1 MTASFQW
8 VWVHKTGLAP
18 PLFIEVNCPRVQSH
32 HNWVPV
38 STLGFGNVRTRIVFR
53 RNPFIQLFM
62 FFLNSPLDFR
72 FPCIDY
78 EQDWCDIEHW
88 YIHPWTSRWNLPLIL
103 FLLLLSFF
111 FYPLLCLPFSMLSTL
126 SLFLVYCSKHSVF
139 HCQCLLKNVSTL
151 FVCCFKALSFKDIFW
166 CLVNKHVLR
175 SANGTVRMCA
185 GRYRQKVARLILICE
200 FSIQNFLCKLSR

>member
-1 MTASFQW
+1 LKWT
-8 VWVHKTGLAP
+8 VHG
-18 PLFIEVNCPRVQSH
+18 VQSH

-111 FYPLLCLPFSMLSTL
+111 FYSLSISTRIHVEYLISVSCILFNAFCISLP
-126 SLFLVYCSKHSVF
+126 V
-139 HCQCLLKNVSTL
+139 CLLKNVSTL
-151 FVCCFKALSFKDIFW
+151 FVCWRIVCCFQALSFKDICW
-166 CLVNKHVLR
+166 CLVHKHVLP
-175 SANGTVRMCA
+175 SANDTVRMCA
-185 GRYRQKVARLILICE
+185 GRYRQKVARLIVICE
-200 FSIQNFLCKLSR
+200 FSIQNLLYASFRCNLLMSV